1 MKFKIENRTGDVSME
16 EKIKVLV
23 IDDERGIRDML
34 SYALGKEGYIVF
46 TAENG
51 EIGIEKVKKEDIDV
65 VITDIKMPGL
75 DGVTVL
81 GKIKEIKPNTE
92 VIVATGYASM
102 ETAIESLRKGAYD
115 YINKPFNINEL
126 SALVSKAYETKQLKS
141 QLVSLKE
148 LDKLKDEFIAAVSHE
163 LKTPLMAIS
172 GAIEL
177 LLASEGVED
186 EENLQFKYD
195 ENTKK
200 ILEIIDRQT
209 KKMRVLVNNIL
220 DFAKMEAG
228 FFVLKKQKTSFIKIV
243 NEAIKEVQSL
253 AESKKIEITKQLPV
267 EEDVTVNCDP
277 DQIERV
283 ITNFLTNS
291 IKYTQEG
298 GKVSVSFEKTDNEVK
313 LTVEDNGKGIDKEN
327 LEKVFERFYRV
338 DQSLNRKESGAGL
351 GLSICKK
358 IIELHNGKIWA
369 ESEGL
374 GKGSRFIFKLPIG

>member
-1 MKFKIENRTGDVSME
+1 ME